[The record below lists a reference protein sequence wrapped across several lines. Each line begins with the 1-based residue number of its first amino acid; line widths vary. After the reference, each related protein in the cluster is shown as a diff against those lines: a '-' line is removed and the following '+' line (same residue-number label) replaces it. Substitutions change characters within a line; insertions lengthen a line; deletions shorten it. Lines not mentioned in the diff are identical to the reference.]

1 MHSSLKHSSQV
12 EVWTLSHHT
21 LILCFFSNSVL
32 ELLLCVGY
40 LSCCRVSQQMMSRL
54 TVECFG
60 YTGAH
65 APLYDCKVPESS
77 GKPSHHPCTTAPDT
91 WYEVFVLTG
100 CVWLFC
106 VFCHFSEHCVLR
118 PTPVRIGSCL
128 ECLPLAN
135 NPSHWRMMGQI
146 VWKCPW
152 AATVASLR
160 LLIIADG
167 LC

>member
-32 ELLLCVGY
+32 ELLLCVGS
-40 LSCCRVSQQMMSRL
+40 LSCCRVSQQMMSHL

-60 YTGAH
+60 VHRSLCSTLWLQGAWIQR
-65 APLYDCKVPESS
+65 LQS
-77 GKPSHHPCTTAPDT
+77 KPSHRPCTTAPDT
-91 WYEVFVLTG
+91 WYKVFVLTG

-106 VFCHFSEHCVLR
+106 IFCHFSEHCVLR

-152 AATVASLR
+152 AATVA
-160 LLIIADG
+160 DG